1 MASSTTRGSLW
12 SDSEVRALIA
22 IWGESDIQD
31 ELDGAV
37 RNKVVFE
44 EIAKKLQE
52 QGYNRD
58 LDQCRNK
65 IKNLKKEYRTVKDN
79 NGETGRGRKTCKFY
93 KELDEIL
100 GHRPAS
106 VPVSLLDTGTSS
118 SSTPE
123 VSTEEANANGKYLV
137 ILAVVYLP
145 LTI

>member
-1 MASSTTRGSLW
+1 MASRATRGSLW
-12 SDSEVRALIA
+12 SDNEIRALIA
-22 IWGESDIQD
+22 IWGESDVQD

-37 RNKVVFE
+37 RNKVVFQ

-65 IKNLKKEYRTVKDN
+65 IKKKKLKKEYRIVKDN

-93 KELDEIL
+93 RELDSIL

-106 VPVSLLDTGTSS
+106 VPASLLDTGNSSTSTSS
-118 SSTPE
+118 TVE
-123 VSTEEANANGKYLV
+123 DSTEETNGKNV
-137 ILAVVYLP
+137 I
-145 LTI
+145 IKF

>member
-1 MASSTTRGSLW
+1 MASSATRGSLW
-12 SDSEVRALIA
+12 SDSKVRALIA
-22 IWGESDIQD
+22 IWGKSDIQD

-52 QGYNRD
+52 QGYTRD

-65 IKNLKKEYRTVKDN
+65 IKNLKKEYRSVKDN
-79 NGETGRGRKTCKFY
+79 NGETERGRKTCKFY

-118 SSTPE
+118 STTPE
-123 VSTEEANANGKYLV
+123 VSPEETNAHGKYF
-137 ILAVVYLP
+137 
-145 LTI
+145 